1 MLLWRRISL
10 GDALGYP
17 LGAMLQALW
26 LSAEYTTSLGS
37 SRRQRRT
44 VHHLVGVPH

>member
-1 MLLWRRISL
+1 MLSWRRISL
-10 GDALGYP
+10 GGALGYP

-26 LSAEYTTSLGS
+26 LSAASTTSLGS

-44 VHHLVGVPH
+44 VHH